1 MSDPLKQTPECE
13 LDRDNAI
20 ATERERLVHEG
31 VFTYDDRI
39 MLVRSEED
47 AAKAVAAERE
57 RCERILL
64 ALLHESY
71 DMSAPACLQQALA
84 AIRKG

>member
-1 MSDPLKQTPECE
+1 MGE
-13 LDRDNAI
+13 
-20 ATERERLVHEG
+20 
-31 VFTYDDRI
+31 
-39 MLVRSEED
+39 VRQLIDE
-47 AAKAVAAERE
+47 AVAVERE

-84 AIRKG
+84 AIRKGEENK